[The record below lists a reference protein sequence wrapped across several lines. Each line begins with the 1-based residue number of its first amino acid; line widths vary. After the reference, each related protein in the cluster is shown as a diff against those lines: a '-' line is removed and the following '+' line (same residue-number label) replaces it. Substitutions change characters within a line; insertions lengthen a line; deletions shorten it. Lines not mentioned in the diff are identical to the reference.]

1 MVLVFFP
8 VPPLAPPKIKI
19 IMTMMIIII
28 MRPPPETDTTE
39 HERVGRAYEYLL
51 KQSFK

>member
-28 MRPPPETDTTE
+28 MRPPPKLTQLSMKE
-39 HERVGRAYEYLL
+39 
-51 KQSFK
+51 